1 MPNCTTRVRNF
12 IITYIYSFIYTY
24 SEFKKNDIDNNTIK
38 CSGTFNQNVSFF
50 REYNPNI
57 HKEVPKVEEYK
68 SRKNLRNLVQA
79 YSTSSHRPS
88 YERTN
93 SKYGLYA
100 TCLSKYISKN
110 IPVTK
115 VFEEVGKCKT

>member
-1 MPNCTTRVRNF
+1 MFC
-12 IITYIYSFIYTY
+12 
-24 SEFKKNDIDNNTIK
+24 
-38 CSGTFNQNVSFF
+38 F
-50 REYNPNI
+50 RERNPDI
-57 HKEVPKVEEYK
+57 HNEIPKVKEYK

-100 TCLSKYISKN
+100 THLSKYINKN
-110 IPVTK
+110 IPITK
-115 VFEEVGKCKT
+115 VFEEVGKCKFEEFIHKLCIT

>member
-1 MPNCTTRVRNF
+1 MYCD
-12 IITYIYSFIYTY
+12 
-24 SEFKKNDIDNNTIK
+24 KKYLCLRGCNPDIHN
-38 CSGTFNQNVSFF
+38 
-50 REYNPNI
+50 
-57 HKEVPKVEEYK
+57 EVPKIKEYK
-68 SRKNLRNLVQA
+68 SKKNLRNLVQA

-100 TCLSKYISKN
+100 THLSKYINKN

-115 VFEEVGKCKT
+115 VFEEVGKCKIWKREFKNTISHIHVYLI

>member
-1 MPNCTTRVRNF
+1 MHYQRLLFSRECNP
-12 IITYIYSFIYTY
+12 
-24 SEFKKNDIDNNTIK
+24 DIHNEI
-38 CSGTFNQNVSFF
+38 
-50 REYNPNI
+50 
-57 HKEVPKVEEYK
+57 PKVEEYK

-100 TCLSKYISKN
+100 MHLSKYISKN
-110 IPVTK
+110 IPVIK
-115 VFEEVGKCKT
+115 VFEEVGKCKIQKSLYTCIVPVSLNNNFINLYLQQ

>member
-1 MPNCTTRVRNF
+1 MHF
-12 IITYIYSFIYTY
+12 I
-24 SEFKKNDIDNNTIK
+24 KKLL
-38 CSGTFNQNVSFF
+38 CF
-50 REYNPNI
+50 RERNPDI
-57 HKEVPKVEEYK
+57 HNEIPKVKEYK

-100 TCLSKYISKN
+100 IHLSKYINKN

-115 VFEEVGKCKT
+115 VFEEVGKCKFDEFIYKICIF

>member
-1 MPNCTTRVRNF
+1 MGIKVISIVQCNQTFR
-12 IITYIYSFIYTY
+12 YTVL
-24 SEFKKNDIDNNTIK
+24 KT
-38 CSGTFNQNVSFF
+38 F
-50 REYNPNI
+50 RESNPDI
-57 HKEVPKVEEYK
+57 HNEIPKVKEYK

-79 YSTSSHRPS
+79 YSTSSYRPS

-100 TCLSKYISKN
+100 MHLSKYISKN

-115 VFEEVGKCKT
+115 VFEEVGKCKTNNGIYTYSLNIS

>member
-1 MPNCTTRVRNF
+1 MK
-12 IITYIYSFIYTY
+12 YQKS
-24 SEFKKNDIDNNTIK
+24 KNT
-38 CSGTFNQNVSFF
+38 
-50 REYNPNI
+50 
-57 HKEVPKVEEYK
+57 KVG
-68 SRKNLRNLVQA
+68 KNLRNLVQA

-100 TCLSKYISKN
+100 IHLSKYINKN

-115 VFEEVGKCKT
+115 VFEEVGKCKFNEFIHKIYIS